1 MWSKRNRLTVCVEIF
16 EELYWKDIPE
26 KSSHEHFT
34 ISELET
40 LIPGDKEDKIETKLV
55 KLALLDFKTKG
66 EEYYQAVFAEYMDNW
81 DKTLDTVRSVL
92 YTWILESEAT
102 GQPKEE
108 LVGKYIKLTQ
118 DIVAG
123 GNTGLVHALLSKVS
137 GTYHESTKTQPGDT
151 SDKEDTVNS

>member
-16 EELYWKDIPE
+16 EELYWRDVPE
-26 KSSHEHFT
+26 KSSHENFS
-34 ISELET
+34 ISELED
-40 LIPGDKEDKIETKLV
+40 LIPGDKADKIDSKLV
-55 KLALLDFKTKG
+55 HQALANFTTKG
-66 EEYYQAVFAEYMDNW
+66 EAYYQEVFKEYMDNW
-81 DKTLDTVRSVL
+81 EKTLDTVRSVL
-92 YTWILESEAT
+92 YTWIIESETT

-137 GTYHESTKTQPGDT
+137 GTYHESTKPKPGDT
-151 SDKEDTVNS
+151 TDKEDPTLS